1 MTEFKET
8 ELDERAIKMAKVL
21 SADAVENAGSG
32 HPGSPVSL
40 APIAYT
46 LYQLFIKH
54 DPNDPNW
61 EGRDRFILSGGH
73 ASLTQ
78 YVQLYFSGYGL
89 TLDDLKHFRGGADT
103 RTPGHPEYGLTP
115 GIEMTTGPLGQGF
128 ASAIG
133 FAYGERFQRGLLD
146 PETPKE
152 DSPFYHKIWAICGE
166 GDIEEGISGEAASLA
181 ANQKLGNI
189 TVIFDANRIQIEGDT
204 NLVLAEDVLK
214 RFQAYGWYTDE
225 FSFIQPDGSYK
236 EDVEGLADVIAKAE
250 AAAPDQPKL
259 IKVDTLIAWP
269 TPGKTNDPSSH
280 GSKLG
285 AEAVAGLKKILGYD
299 PEESFHVDE
308 EALAH
313 ARKVAERGLE
323 AHKEWDEKF
332 DAWRKANPDKAAL
345 YDRLKAGELPEGF
358 DKAIDDLEATFEVG
372 KSVATRGASG
382 SVLNAIAAVMPE
394 LWGGS
399 ADLGGSNKTDLK
411 GAATFAP
418 EECATKQWPVCNEFG
433 RQLHFGV
440 REFAMGCITNG
451 ILLGSHTRPFGGTFF
466 MFSDYER
473 SAVRLAAHA
482 AWDEKYEAWRK
493 ANPDKAALYDRLKA
507 GELPEGFDKAL
518 DDLEATFEVGKNV
531 ATRGASGS
539 VLNAIAAVM
548 PELWGGS
555 ADLGGSN
562 KTDLKGAATF
572 APEGNETKQWP
583 VVSPFGRQLHF
594 GVREFTMGTITNGI
608 LLGSHT
614 RPFGGTFFMFSDY
627 ERPAVRLAAL
637 MEIPNLFVWTH
648 DSVAVGEDGPTH
660 QPIEHLAA
668 FRAMPQLEVVRP
680 ADAFET
686 AEAYRYF
693 FEKKNTLPAAMVL
706 TRQGVPVLA
715 ETAAKAKDGV
725 KRGAYVLVDTEG
737 TPDVLLLASGS
748 EVQLAVSAA
757 KTLAGEGVKA
767 RVVSVPSL
775 EWFEEQDED
784 YKESVL
790 PAAVKARVSVEAG
803 VAMPWYKYL
812 GSYGKPVSIEQF
824 GLQGSGSQN
833 LIDLGITAEHVVD
846 AAKASIAEVQAA

>member
-21 SADAVENAGSG
+21 SADAVERAGHG

-46 LYQLFIKH
+46 LYQHFIKH
-54 DPNDPNW
+54 DPNDPKW

-89 TLDDLKHFRGGADT
+89 TLDDLKNFRGGADT

-133 FAYGERFQRGLLD
+133 FAYGQRFERGLLD
-146 PETPKE
+146 PQAPEGE
-152 DSPFYHKIWAICGE
+152 SPFDHNIWVICGE

-181 ANQKLGNI
+181 ANQQLGNL
-189 TVIFDANRIQIEGDT
+189 TVI
-204 NLVLAEDVLK
+204 
-214 RFQAYGWYTDE
+214 FQAYGWYTDE

-236 EDVEGLADVIAKAE
+236 EDVDGLAETIAKAQ
-250 AAAPDQPKL
+250 AAAPNQPKL

-285 AEAVAGLKKILGYD
+285 AEAVAGLKKLLGYD

-323 AHKEWDEKF
+323 AHKEWDEKY

-345 YDRLKAGELPEGF
+345 YDRIKAGELPEGF

-372 KSVATRGASG
+372 KGVATRGASG

-418 EECATKQWPVCNEFG
+418 EECATKQWPNCN
-433 RQLHFGV
+433 
-440 REFAMGCITNG
+440 
-451 ILLGSHTRPFGGTFF
+451 
-466 MFSDYER
+466 
-473 SAVRLAAHA
+473 
-482 AWDEKYEAWRK
+482 KY
-493 ANPDKAALYDRLKA
+493 
-507 GELPEGFDKAL
+507 
-518 DDLEATFEVGKNV
+518 
-531 ATRGASGS
+531 
-539 VLNAIAAVM
+539 
-548 PELWGGS
+548 
-555 ADLGGSN
+555 
-562 KTDLKGAATF
+562 
-572 APEGNETKQWP
+572 
-583 VVSPFGRQLHF
+583 GRQLHF

-637 MEIPNLFVWTH
+637 MEIPNLYVWSH

-660 QPIEHLAA
+660 QPIEHLAS
-668 FRAMPQLEVVRP
+668 FRAIPQLEVVRP
-680 ADAFET
+680 ADAYET
-686 AEAYRYF
+686 AEAYRAF

-715 ETAAKAKDGV
+715 ETAAKAKEGV
-725 KRGAYVLVDTEG
+725 KKGAYVLIDTEG
-737 TPDVLLLASGS
+737 TPDVIIMATGS
-748 EVQLAVSAA
+748 EVQWAVAAA

-775 EWFEEQDED
+775 EWFEEQDAE
-784 YKESVL
+784 YKEAVL
-790 PAAVKARVSVEAG
+790 PASVKARVSVEAG

-812 GSYGKPVSIEQF
+812 GSFGKPVSIEQF
-824 GLQGSGSQN
+824 GLQGDGAQN
-833 LIDLGITAEHVVD
+833 MIDLGITAEHVVE
-846 AAKASIAEVQAA
+846 AAKASIAEVEAAK

>member
-8 ELDERAIKMAKVL
+8 ELDERAINMAKVL
-21 SADAVENAGSG
+21 SADAVEKAGSG

-40 APIAYT
+40 APVAYT
-46 LYQLFIKH
+46 LYQHFIKH

-78 YVQLYFSGYGL
+78 YVQLYFSGYGV

-152 DSPFYHKIWAICGE
+152 ESPFYHKIWAICGE
-166 GDIEEGISGEAASLA
+166 GDIEEGISGEAAALA

-236 EDVEGLADVIAKAE
+236 EDIEGLAEVIAKAE
-250 AAAPDQPKL
+250 KAAPDQPKL
-259 IKVDTLIAWP
+259 IKVHSLIAWP

-285 AEAVAGLKKILGYD
+285 AEAVAGLKKLLGYD

-345 YDRLKAGELPEGF
+345 
-358 DKAIDDLEATFEVG
+358 
-372 KSVATRGASG
+372 
-382 SVLNAIAAVMPE
+382 
-394 LWGGS
+394 
-399 ADLGGSNKTDLK
+399 
-411 GAATFAP
+411 
-418 EECATKQWPVCNEFG
+418 
-433 RQLHFGV
+433 
-440 REFAMGCITNG
+440 
-451 ILLGSHTRPFGGTFF
+451 
-466 MFSDYER
+466 
-473 SAVRLAAHA
+473 
-482 AWDEKYEAWRK
+482 
-493 ANPDKAALYDRLKA
+493 
-507 GELPEGFDKAL
+507 
-518 DDLEATFEVGKNV
+518 
-531 ATRGASGS
+531 
-539 VLNAIAAVM
+539 
-548 PELWGGS
+548 
-555 ADLGGSN
+555 
-562 KTDLKGAATF
+562 
-572 APEGNETKQWP
+572 
-583 VVSPFGRQLHF
+583 
-594 GVREFTMGTITNGI
+594 
-608 LLGSHT
+608 
-614 RPFGGTFFMFSDY
+614 
-627 ERPAVRLAAL
+627 
-637 MEIPNLFVWTH
+637 
-648 DSVAVGEDGPTH
+648 
-660 QPIEHLAA
+660 
-668 FRAMPQLEVVRP
+668 
-680 ADAFET
+680 
-686 AEAYRYF
+686 
-693 FEKKNTLPAAMVL
+693 
-706 TRQGVPVLA
+706 
-715 ETAAKAKDGV
+715 
-725 KRGAYVLVDTEG
+725 G
-737 TPDVLLLASGS
+737 TPDVILMASGS
-748 EVQLAVSAA
+748 EVQWAVDAA

-767 RVVSVPSL
+767 RVVSMPSM
-775 EWFEEQDED
+775 EWFEEQDAE
-784 YKESVL
+784 YKEAVL
-790 PAAVKARVSVEAG
+790 PASVKARVSVEAG

-824 GLQGSGSQN
+824 GLQGDGAQN
-833 LIDLGITAEHVVD
+833 MIDLGITAEHVVE
-846 AAKASIAEVQAA
+846 AAKASIAEAEAAK

>member
-8 ELDERAIKMAKVL
+8 ELDERAINMAKVL
-21 SADAVENAGSG
+21 SADAVEKAGSG

-40 APIAYT
+40 APVAYT
-46 LYQLFIKH
+46 LYQHFIKH

-78 YVQLYFSGYGL
+78 YVQLYFSGYGV

-152 DSPFYHKIWAICGE
+152 ESPFYHKIWAICGE
-166 GDIEEGISGEAASLA
+166 GDIEE
-181 ANQKLGNI
+181 
-189 TVIFDANRIQIEGDT
+189 
-204 NLVLAEDVLK
+204 
-214 RFQAYGWYTDE
+214 

-236 EDVEGLADVIAKAE
+236 EDIEGLAEVIAKAE
-250 AAAPDQPKL
+250 KAAPDQPKL
-259 IKVDTLIAWP
+259 IKVHSLIAWP

-285 AEAVAGLKKILGYD
+285 AEAVAGLKKLLGYD

-358 DKAIDDLEATFEVG
+358 DKALDDLEATFEVG
-372 KSVATRGASG
+372 KKVATRGASG

-418 EECATKQWPVCNEFG
+418 AECATKQWPVCNEFG

-440 REFAMGCITNG
+440 REFTMGCITNG

-473 SAVRLAAHA
+473 SAVRLAA
-482 AWDEKYEAWRK
+482 
-493 ANPDKAALYDRLKA
+493 
-507 GELPEGFDKAL
+507 
-518 DDLEATFEVGKNV
+518 
-531 ATRGASGS
+531 
-539 VLNAIAAVM
+539 
-548 PELWGGS
+548 
-555 ADLGGSN
+555 
-562 KTDLKGAATF
+562 
-572 APEGNETKQWP
+572 
-583 VVSPFGRQLHF
+583 
-594 GVREFTMGTITNGI
+594 
-608 LLGSHT
+608 
-614 RPFGGTFFMFSDY
+614 
-627 ERPAVRLAAL
+627 L
-637 MEIPNLFVWTH
+637 MEIPNLYVWTH

-660 QPIEHLAA
+660 QPVEHLAS
-668 FRAMPQLEVVRP
+668 FRAIPQLEVIRP

-693 FEKKNTLPAAMVL
+693 FEKKNTLPGAMVL

-725 KRGAYVLVDTEG
+725 RKGAYVLVDTEG
-737 TPDVLLLASGS
+737 TPDVILMASGS
-748 EVQLAVSAA
+748 EVQWAVDAA

-767 RVVSVPSL
+767 RVVSVPSM
-775 EWFEEQDED
+775 EWFEEQDAE
-784 YKESVL
+784 YKEAVL
-790 PAAVKARVSVEAG
+790 PASVKARVSVEAG

-824 GLQGSGSQN
+824 GLQGDGAQN
-833 LIDLGITAEHVVD
+833 MIDLGITAEHVVE
-846 AAKASIAEVQAA
+846 AAKASIAEAEAAK

>member
-21 SADAVENAGSG
+21 SADAVERAGHG

-46 LYQLFIKH
+46 LYQHFIKH

-89 TLDDLKHFRGGADT
+89 TLDDLKNFRGGADT

-133 FAYGERFQRGLLD
+133 FAYGQRFQRGLLD
-146 PETPKE
+146 PEAPE
-152 DSPFYHKIWAICGE
+152 GESPFDHNIWVICGE

-181 ANQKLGNI
+181 ANQQLGNL

-204 NLVLAEDVLK
+204 
-214 RFQAYGWYTDE
+214 
-225 FSFIQPDGSYK
+225 
-236 EDVEGLADVIAKAE
+236 IAKAR
-250 AAAPDQPKL
+250 AAAPNQPKL

-285 AEAVAGLKKILGYD
+285 AEAVAGLKKLLGYD

-323 AHKEWDEKF
+323 AHKEWDEKYN
-332 DAWRKANPDKAAL
+332 AWRKANPDKAAL
-345 YDRLKAGELPEGF
+345 YDRIKAGELPEGF

-372 KSVATRGASG
+372 KNVATRGASG
-382 SVLNAIAAVMPE
+382 STLNAIAAVMPE

-411 GAATFAP
+411 GAETFAP
-418 EECATKQWPVCNEFG
+418 AECATKQWPNC
-433 RQLHFGV
+433 
-440 REFAMGCITNG
+440 
-451 ILLGSHTRPFGGTFF
+451 S
-466 MFSDYER
+466 
-473 SAVRLAAHA
+473 
-482 AWDEKYEAWRK
+482 KY
-493 ANPDKAALYDRLKA
+493 
-507 GELPEGFDKAL
+507 
-518 DDLEATFEVGKNV
+518 
-531 ATRGASGS
+531 
-539 VLNAIAAVM
+539 
-548 PELWGGS
+548 
-555 ADLGGSN
+555 
-562 KTDLKGAATF
+562 
-572 APEGNETKQWP
+572 
-583 VVSPFGRQLHF
+583 GRQLHF

-614 RPFGGTFFMFSDY
+614 RPYGGTFFMFSDY
-627 ERPAVRLAAL
+627 ERSAVRLAAL
-637 MEIPNLFVWTH
+637 MQIPNLYVWSH

-660 QPIEHLAA
+660 QPVEHLAS
-668 FRAMPQLEVVRP
+668 FRAIPQLEVARP
-680 ADAFET
+680 ADAYET

-693 FEKKNTLPAAMVL
+693 FEKKNTLPTAMVL

-715 ETAAKAKDGV
+715 ETAEKAKDGV
-725 KRGAYVLVDTEG
+725 KKGAYVLVDTEG
-737 TPDVLLLASGS
+737 TPDVIIMATGS
-748 EVQLAVSAA
+748 EVQWAVSAA
-757 KTLAGEGVKA
+757 KTLAGEGIKA
-767 RVVSVPSL
+767 RVVSVPCV
-775 EWFEEQDED
+775 EWFEEQDAE
-784 YKESVL
+784 YKEAVL

-824 GLQGSGSQN
+824 GLQGDGAQN
-833 LIDLGITAEHVVD
+833 MIDLGITAEHVVE
-846 AAKASIAEVQAA
+846 AAKASIAEVEAAK

>member
-21 SADAVENAGSG
+21 SADAVERAGHG

-46 LYQLFIKH
+46 LYQHFIKH
-54 DPNDPNW
+54 DPNDPKW

-89 TLDDLKHFRGGADT
+89 TLDDLKNFRGGADT

-133 FAYGERFQRGLLD
+133 FAYGQRFERGLLD
-146 PETPKE
+146 PQAPEGE
-152 DSPFYHKIWAICGE
+152 SPFDHNIWVICGE

-181 ANQKLGNI
+181 ANQQLGNL

-236 EDVEGLADVIAKAE
+236 EDVDGLAETIAKAQ
-250 AAAPDQPKL
+250 AAAPNQPKL

-285 AEAVAGLKKILGYD
+285 AEAVAGLKKLLGYD

-323 AHKEWDEKF
+323 AHKEWDEKY

-345 YDRLKAGELPEGF
+345 YDRIKAGELPEGF

-372 KSVATRGASG
+372 KGVATRGASG
-382 SVLNAIAAVMPE
+382 SVLNAIATVMPE

-418 EECATKQWPVCNEFG
+418 EECATKQWPNCN
-433 RQLHFGV
+433 
-440 REFAMGCITNG
+440 
-451 ILLGSHTRPFGGTFF
+451 
-466 MFSDYER
+466 
-473 SAVRLAAHA
+473 
-482 AWDEKYEAWRK
+482 KY
-493 ANPDKAALYDRLKA
+493 
-507 GELPEGFDKAL
+507 
-518 DDLEATFEVGKNV
+518 
-531 ATRGASGS
+531 
-539 VLNAIAAVM
+539 
-548 PELWGGS
+548 
-555 ADLGGSN
+555 
-562 KTDLKGAATF
+562 
-572 APEGNETKQWP
+572 
-583 VVSPFGRQLHF
+583 GRQLHF

-637 MEIPNLFVWTH
+637 MEIPNLYVWSH

-660 QPIEHLAA
+660 QPIEHLAS
-668 FRAMPQLEVVRP
+668 FRAIPQLEVVRP
-680 ADAFET
+680 ADAYET
-686 AEAYRYF
+686 AEAYRAF

-706 TRQGVPVLA
+706 TRQGVPVLEEGRLRA
-715 ETAAKAKDGV
+715 RRHRRHSGCHHHGHRF
-725 KRGAYVLVDTEG
+725 RGSVGRCRRQD
-737 TPDVLLLASGS
+737 SGRRRRQGPRR
-748 EVQLAVSAA
+748 VRAVP
-757 KTLAGEGVKA
+757 
-767 RVVSVPSL
+767 RVVRR
-775 EWFEEQDED
+775 
-784 YKESVL
+784 
-790 PAAVKARVSVEAG
+790 AGRRV
-803 VAMPWYKYL
+803 
-812 GSYGKPVSIEQF
+812 
-824 GLQGSGSQN
+824 QGSRAAGLRQGPRLRRSRRCHAVVQVPWLLRQARFHRAVRPAGRWRSEHDRSGHHRRACGGSRQG
-833 LIDLGITAEHVVD
+833 LHRRSRSRQVTHRGGIRSPYPSPFTE
-846 AAKASIAEVQAA
+846 

>member
-21 SADAVENAGSG
+21 SADAVEKAGSG

-40 APIAYT
+40 APVAYT
-46 LYQLFIKH
+46 LYQHFIKH

-78 YVQLYFSGYGL
+78 YVQLYFSGYGV
-89 TLDDLKHFRGGADT
+89 TLDDLKNFRGGAAT

-181 ANQKLGNI
+181 ANQKLGNL

-236 EDVEGLADVIAKAE
+236 EDIEGLADVIAKAE

-259 IKVDTLIAWP
+259 IKVHSLIAWP

-285 AEAVAGLKKILGYD
+285 AEAVAGLKKLLGYD

-313 ARKVAERGLE
+313 ARKVADRGLE
-323 AHKEWDEKF
+323 AHKAWDEKF
-332 DAWRKANPDKAAL
+332 D
-345 YDRLKAGELPEGF
+345 
-358 DKAIDDLEATFEVG
+358 
-372 KSVATRGASG
+372 
-382 SVLNAIAAVMPE
+382 
-394 LWGGS
+394 
-399 ADLGGSNKTDLK
+399 
-411 GAATFAP
+411 
-418 EECATKQWPVCNEFG
+418 
-433 RQLHFGV
+433 
-440 REFAMGCITNG
+440 
-451 ILLGSHTRPFGGTFF
+451 
-466 MFSDYER
+466 
-473 SAVRLAAHA
+473 
-482 AWDEKYEAWRK
+482 AWRK

-518 DDLEATFEVGKNV
+518 DDLEATFEVGKGV

-562 KTDLKGAATF
+562 KTD
-572 APEGNETKQWP
+572 
-583 VVSPFGRQLHF
+583 
-594 GVREFTMGTITNGI
+594 
-608 LLGSHT
+608 
-614 RPFGGTFFMFSDY
+614 
-627 ERPAVRLAAL
+627 
-637 MEIPNLFVWTH
+637 
-648 DSVAVGEDGPTH
+648 
-660 QPIEHLAA
+660 
-668 FRAMPQLEVVRP
+668 
-680 ADAFET
+680 
-686 AEAYRYF
+686 
-693 FEKKNTLPAAMVL
+693 
-706 TRQGVPVLA
+706 
-715 ETAAKAKDGV
+715 
-725 KRGAYVLVDTEG
+725 
-737 TPDVLLLASGS
+737 
-748 EVQLAVSAA
+748 
-757 KTLAGEGVKA
+757 
-767 RVVSVPSL
+767 
-775 EWFEEQDED
+775 
-784 YKESVL
+784 
-790 PAAVKARVSVEAG
+790 
-803 VAMPWYKYL
+803 
-812 GSYGKPVSIEQF
+812 
-824 GLQGSGSQN
+824 
-833 LIDLGITAEHVVD
+833 
-846 AAKASIAEVQAA
+846 